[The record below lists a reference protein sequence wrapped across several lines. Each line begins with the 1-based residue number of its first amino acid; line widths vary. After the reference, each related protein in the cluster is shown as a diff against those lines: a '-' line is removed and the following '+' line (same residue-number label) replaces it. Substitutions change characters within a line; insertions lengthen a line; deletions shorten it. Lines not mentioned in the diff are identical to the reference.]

1 MTKRI
6 GEEKRKSK
14 RTTGKSKKWS
24 QKDFSSGG
32 KCLGR

>member
-6 GEEKRKSK
+6 EKEKRKSK

-24 QKDFSSGG
+24 QEDFSSGG